1 MPTKIFFEL
10 NDEKRNKI
18 IEICIAEFSQY
29 GYTNSSTNRITK
41 NAGISKGSLF
51 KYFQNKE
58 ELYFYILDMVTTELT
73 ADLKADVAALPP
85 DLFERTI
92 QYSELEFV
100 WYIKHPEKFK
110 LITTTFSQTDDTLR
124 QKIENRYN
132 RQGQDI
138 FYEILADIDTTTLK
152 WDKQKTADILKW
164 CLLGFKEDFISRVQ
178 PEDFSNIEL
187 IRHKYVK
194 NLTSYMTILKSGLV
208 IEEARD
214 K

>member
-1 MPTKIFFEL
+1 MPTNMFFEL

-18 IEICIAEFSQY
+18 TEICIAEFSQY
-29 GYTNSSTNRITK
+29 GYTNSSTNRITQ

-58 ELYFYILDMVTTELT
+58 ELYFYILDMVTMELI
-73 ADLKADVAALPP
+73 ADLKADVATLPL

-110 LITTTFSQTDDTLR
+110 LITTAFSQTDDKLR
-124 QKIENRYN
+124 QKIENRYSL
-132 RQGQDI
+132 QGQDI

-164 CLLGFKEDFISRVQ
+164 FLLGFKEDFISHIQ
-178 PEDFSNIEL
+178 PESFSNIEL
-187 IRHKYVK
+187 IRHEYVK
-194 NLTSYMTILKSGLV
+194 SLTSYMTILKSGLM
-208 IEEARD
+208 IEESEG
-214 K
+214 

>member
-1 MPTKIFFEL
+1 MPTKLFFEL

-18 IEICIAEFSQY
+18 IEICIDEFSQH
-29 GYTNSSTNRITK
+29 GYTNSSTNRIIR
-41 NAGISKGSLF
+41 NASISKGSLF

-58 ELYFYILDMVTTELT
+58 ELYFYILDMVTMELI
-73 ADLKADVAALPP
+73 ADLKADVATLSLN
-85 DLFERTI
+85 LFERTI

-110 LITTTFSQTDDTLR
+110 LITTAFSQTDDKLR

-132 RQGQDI
+132 LQGQDI
-138 FYEILADIDTTTLK
+138 FYEILADIDTTALK

-164 CLLGFKEDFISRVQ
+164 FLLGFKEDFISHIQ

-187 IRHKYVK
+187 IQHEYVK
-194 NLTSYMTILKSGLV
+194 SLTNYMTILKSGLV
-208 IEEARD
+208 IEESED
-214 K
+214 

>member
-1 MPTKIFFEL
+1 MPTNMFFEL

-18 IEICIAEFSQY
+18 MEICIVEFSQY
-29 GYTNSSTNRITK
+29 GYTNSSTNRITQ

-51 KYFQNKE
+51 KYFKNKE
-58 ELYFYILDMVTTELT
+58 GLYFYILDMVTMELI
-73 ADLKADVAALPP
+73 ADLKADATTLPL

-110 LITTTFSQTDDTLR
+110 LITTAFSQTDDKLR
-124 QKIENRYN
+124 QKIENRYGL
-132 RQGQDI
+132 QGQDI

-152 WDKQKTADILKW
+152 WDKKKTADILKW
-164 CLLGFKEDFISRVQ
+164 FLLGFKKDFISHIQ
-178 PEDFSNIEL
+178 PEGFSDIEL

-194 NLTSYMTILKSGLV
+194 SLTSYMTILKSGLM
-208 IEEARD
+208 IEESEG
-214 K
+214 

>member
-1 MPTKIFFEL
+1 MPTNMFFEL

-18 IEICIAEFSQY
+18 IEICIVEFSQY

-58 ELYFYILDMVTTELT
+58 ELYFYILDMVTMELI
-73 ADLKADVAALPP
+73 ADLKADVATLPL

-110 LITTTFSQTDDTLR
+110 LITTAFSQTDDKLR
-124 QKIENRYN
+124 QKIENRYSL
-132 RQGQDI
+132 QGQDI
-138 FYEILADIDTTTLK
+138 FYEILGDIDATTLK

-164 CLLGFKEDFISRVQ
+164 FLLGFKEDFISHIQ
-178 PEDFSNIEL
+178 PEGFSNIEL
-187 IRHKYVK
+187 IRHEYVK
-194 NLTSYMTILKSGLV
+194 SLTIYITILKSGLA
-208 IEEARD
+208 IEEREG
-214 K
+214 